1 MGSPSSSTAEHS
13 SEPPRP
19 TTKRQHA
26 LQELLASERAYASDL
41 VLVREVHMPL
51 ARGQDIDLVSSSSSS
66 AMDSPPMTP
75 EDARI
80 VFSNIADLAVFAND
94 FCDALQ
100 IALDEDNVGDLFLK
114 IIPEM
119 ERPYKLYIS
128 RQDTASS
135 HLQSLPV
142 TPALTAYHAQTR
154 TIAASLSHAWD
165 LHSMLI
171 KPVQRLLKYPLLL
184 TTILEET
191 PDDHPDKENIRL
203 ARDAVQEVAQRVN
216 EERRRTE
223 VVKDVL
229 KRTNKDLLVRI
240 KSISRRRPPP
250 PDSDESVL
258 ISRFH
263 THILRIQSFANELA
277 QNTLDWSHSVAAV
290 TNHLRLFS
298 LSFASVIGL
307 NREVQSDSFGA
318 FMTLITN
325 VLLPLTTTLSQRLTT
340 NLMDP
345 LTDLLNTL
353 TNPLHLLNTLQNT
366 LLPLHTHLIHMPL
379 SQKNRPPPDLIKASN
394 EYLALRAKLAEELP
408 KYVNMA
414 EKVLSGCVIRLARV
428 QEAYWLDAGLAW
440 RDLWDMLSVEGEDL
454 QTGDTIRVWWE
465 RWEEVDAV
473 LARFRIV
480 ERPRKTPTRRS
491 SSTGSIPRVSSP
503 IPLMSSSSASIRSKT
518 TKSSTDF
525 DYDIGYDYACAARVV
540 ESPQPLSPV
549 PSQKIRRPGT
559 PSSSSIKSRTST
571 RRKEL
576 PGMYVVQA
584 VYPFLPPSQEYTYE
598 SYPFLRI
605 LGPGEAYEVLREA
618 GHPKLHISKGL
629 RLSVDD
635 EEANAPDNLL
645 LVRRMA
651 NGDKGDGEV
660 GWALASYVQPL

>member
-13 SEPPRP
+13 SEAPRP

-26 LQELLASERAYASDL
+26 LQELLTSERAYASDL

-51 ARGQDIDLVSSSSSS
+51 ARGQDIELASSSSSS

-75 EDARI
+75 EDARV
-80 VFSNIADLAVFAND
+80 VFGNIADLAVFAND

-114 IIPEM
+114 TIPEM

-203 ARDAVQEVAQRVN
+203 ARDAIQEVAQRVN

-229 KRTNKDLLVRI
+229 KRTNKDLL
-240 KSISRRRPPP
+240 
-250 PDSDESVL
+250 
-258 ISRFH
+258 
-263 THILRIQSFANELA
+263 SFANDLA
-277 QNTLDWSHSVAAV
+277 QNTLGWSHSVAAV

-298 LSFASVIGL
+298 LSFANVIGL
-307 NREVQSDSFGA
+307 NGEVQSDSFGA
-318 FMTLITN
+318 FMGLITN
-325 VLLPLTTTLSQRLTT
+325 VLLPLTTTLSQHLAT
-340 NLMDP
+340 NLIDP
-345 LTDLLNTL
+345 LTNLLNTL
-353 TNPLHLLNTLQNT
+353 TNPLHLLNTLENT

-454 QTGDTIRVWWE
+454 QTGDTVRVWWE

-491 SSTGSIPRVSSP
+491 SSAGSIPRVSSP

-518 TKSSTDF
+518 TKSSTDY
-525 DYDIGYDYACAARVV
+525 DYDIGYDYACATRVV

-584 VYPFLPPSQEYTYE
+584 VYPFLPQLQEYTYD
-598 SYPFLRI
+598 SYPFLKI
-605 LGPGEAYEVLREA
+605 MGPGEAYEVLREA

-629 RLSVDD
+629 RLFVDD
-635 EEANAPDNLL
+635 DEADAPDNLL
-645 LVRRMA
+645 LVRRVA